1 MVELLLLFASV
12 FAASVPMATFLLMIW
27 WLDRYER
34 EPLRWVALIYALGA
48 TVSVGVA
55 MIGSV
60 ALDLPIQLSAGAE
73 AAKIAGPVL
82 IAPLIEEPSKAL
94 VLAILLLPGAR
105 HLDGPT
111 DGFVYGAAAG
121 FGFATT
127 ENLLYFGSSA
137 MAGDVGQWAVLVVLR
152 TLWSGVMHAV
162 ATSVVGAGLGW
173 ARFRAPSVGVPTIVI
188 CLAAAML
195 LHATWNGLVTFDSIV
210 GAEGGL
216 AGIGLIVLPLAF
228 AATFFAFQITILLE
242 AQTLRRELLDEVQR
256 GALDHRFALF
266 AASWTSRAF
275 GRPPADVSNPRLAVR
290 HAMQLGLRKHQLRL
304 RDGRGDASDLLHEIA
319 HLRVSLREATGRLER
334 P

>member
-1 MVELLLLFASV
+1 MVELLLLVLSV
-12 FAASVPMATFLLMIW
+12 FAASVPMATLLLVIW

-34 EPLRWVALIYALGA
+34 EPLGWVALIYALGA

-55 MIGSV
+55 MVGSI

-82 IAPLIEEPSKAL
+82 IAPLIEEPSKAM
-94 VLAILLLPGAR
+94 VLALLLLPGSR

-137 MAGDVGQWAVLVVLR
+137 MDGDVAQWATLVVLR

-173 ARFRAPSVGVPTIVI
+173 ARFRAPSVGVPTLVM
-188 CLAAAML
+188 CLAAAMA
-195 LHATWNGLVTFDSIV
+195 LHVFWNGMVTFDSIV
-210 GAEGGL
+210 GADGGL
-216 AGIGLIVLPLAF
+216 AGLGLIALPIAF
-228 AATFFAFQITILLE
+228 ATTFFAFQITILLE
-242 AQTLRRELLDEVQR
+242 AQSLRRELLDEVQR
-256 GALDHRFALF
+256 GALDQTFALF
-266 AASWTSRAF
+266 AASWTRRAF
-275 GRPPADVSNPRLAVR
+275 GRPPPGLQNPSLAVR
-290 HAMQLGLRKHQLRL
+290 DAVRLALRKHQLRL
-304 RDGRGDASDLLHEIA
+304 RDGRGDVAELLGEIGE
-319 HLRVSLREATGRLER
+319 LRASLRRTRGDLELS
-334 P
+334 

>member
-1 MVELLLLFASV
+1 MVELALLVASV
-12 FAASVPMATFLLMIW
+12 FAASVPMATLLLLIW

-34 EPLRWVALIYALGA
+34 EPQGWVALIYALGA

-55 MIGSV
+55 MVGSI
-60 ALDLPIQLSAGAE
+60 ALDLPIQLSAGAQ

-94 VLAILLLPGAR
+94 VLALLLLPGAR
-105 HLDGPT
+105 HLDGPA

-137 MAGDVGQWAVLVVLR
+137 LHGDVGQWAVLVVLR

-173 ARFRAPSVGVPTIVI
+173 ARFRAPSVGLPTLVV
-188 CLAAAML
+188 CLAAAMA
-195 LHATWNGLVTFDSIV
+195 LHATWNGLITFDSIV
-210 GAEGGL
+210 GADGGL

-228 AATFFAFQITILLE
+228 AATFFAYQVTILLE

-256 GALDHRFALF
+256 GAIDQHFALF
-266 AASWTSRAF
+266 AASWTRRTF
-275 GRPPADVSNPRLAVR
+275 GRPPSGLANPRAAVR
-290 HAMQLGLRKHQLRL
+290 QAMQLGLRKHQLRL
-304 RDGRGDASDLLHEIA
+304 RDGRGDVSDLLHEIA
-319 HLRVSLREATGRLER
+319 ELRTSLRQAMASLEAS
-334 P
+334 